1 MPFSFLSSVS
11 RRAAR
16 HAAMAALA
24 AAALAMPLAAPG
36 ARAQT
41 PTTAPSAAP
50 PAAAPGA
57 SFEAVR
63 AQLQLG
69 GPFFVYVDFEEQFAK
84 LGRDLTQAVADVVG
98 DDPELAP
105 FRQDFSAILD
115 EVGVSGIRAVGM
127 SSTLRRDGSYHNRS
141 FIHAPAPRRGLLA
154 MLGGPARPFATTRL
168 APADTD
174 FFVEAEVD
182 MPALVAAATAIARR
196 FEPSA
201 SLDLAAAAIAAE
213 TGIDAGEAIK
223 AIAELRGRIT
233 FLLRLGETPMP
244 EAAQLEEWG
253 LGLVQRGNL
262 LLRIEGIAPRLA
274 PLLASVPDLAPL
286 TIAGR
291 KGFRASEA
299 IPILGANQPV
309 ILVDGDALVLASS
322 AAFAEQSL
330 SRNGG
335 LAEAPAFR
343 QALDEL
349 GVDQGNSLAYA
360 TPRLY
365 RVLRTLLG
373 AAMEQGQGLGVG
385 DTLSGPVAQ
394 AILGRMPD
402 LASPMVQVAANLPD
416 GILVRAH
423 GPSSL
428 KSGLLALG
436 LYNPELIGPMALAL
450 VPAAIKAAADKASE
464 GRAAELAQANLQAIG
479 EAALEWFAANPSAR
493 EVTHADL
500 ARALEGRLRRVRD
513 VDFTDFSLERGF
525 SKIELELPSGET
537 VVWYAPITDADRER
551 IRENLRGFDRAAAW
565 YFRKYPR
572 ETVML
577 GVEAVEDGS
586 PMASMP
592 DPVRD
597 ERYEDL
603 QVGRNDQR
611 ISIEVGAETI
621 EIRRDPALQR
631 QQQQQQQP
639 RRQPPRG
646 G

>member
-1 MPFSFLSSVS
+1 MRISTLLAFPRLD
-11 RRAAR
+11 AAR
-16 HAAMAALA
+16 GIAMAIAVA
-24 AAALAMPLAAPG
+24 ATTASQFDGQAAHAQAQPPATAAP
-36 ARAQT
+36 
-41 PTTAPSAAP
+41 APA
-50 PAAAPGA
+50 GG

-69 GPFFVYVDFEEQFAK
+69 GPFFVYVDFEDQFAK

-98 DDPELAP
+98 GDPDLAAY
-105 FRQDFSAILD
+105 RQDFGAILD
-115 EVGVSGIRAVGM
+115 ELGISGVRAIGM

-141 FIHAPAPRRGLLA
+141 FLHAPGPRRGLLA
-154 MLGGPARPFATTRL
+154 AMGGPARPFATTRL

-174 FFVEAEVD
+174 FFLEAEID
-182 MPALVAAATAIARR
+182 MPALVQALVSVARR
-196 FEPSA
+196 FDPKA
-201 SLDLAAAAIAAE
+201 DIDLATGAIAAE
-213 TGIDAGEAIK
+213 TGIDAGDAIK
-223 AIAELRGRIT
+223 AITELRGRVT
-233 FLLRLGETPMP
+233 FFLRLGETSMP
-244 EAAQLEEWG
+244 DAAHLEEWA
-253 LGLVQRGNL
+253 LGLAQKGGL
-262 LLRIEGIAPRLA
+262 LLRVEGIAPKLLPMLAGIPELA
-274 PLLASVPDLAPL
+274 PA

-291 KGFRASEA
+291 RAFRGAEA
-299 IPILGANQPV
+299 VPILGENQPV
-309 ILVDGDALVLASS
+309 LVVDGDALVLASS

-330 SRNGG
+330 GRGAG

-343 QALDEL
+343 DALSEL
-349 GVDQGNSLAYA
+349 GVDRGNSLAYA

-373 AAMEQGQGLGVG
+373 TAMEPGSGLGG
-385 DTLSGPVAQ
+385 DEFAGQVAQ
-394 AILGRMPD
+394 AILGRMPE
-402 LASPMVQVAANLPD
+402 LPSPTLQVAANLPD

-436 LYNPELIGPMALAL
+436 LYNPELLGPVALAL
-450 VPAAIKAAADKASE
+450 VPAAIKTAADKASE
-464 GRAAELAQANLQAIG
+464 GRAAEIAQANLQAIG

-493 EVTHADL
+493 EVGYADI
-500 ARALEGRLRRVRD
+500 AKALEGRLRRVKD
-513 VDFTDFSLERGF
+513 VDFSDFTLERGF
-525 SKIELELPSGET
+525 SKIELELPNGET
-537 VVWYAPITDADRER
+537 VVWFAPITEADRER

-577 GVEAVEDGS
+577 GIEAAEDGS
-586 PMASMP
+586 PMAALP

-603 QVGRNDQR
+603 QIRRTDTA
-611 ISIEVGAETI
+611 IEIEVGAETI
-621 EIRRDPALQR
+621 AIRRDPALQR
-631 QQQQQQQP
+631 QQQQPQQQ

>member
-1 MPFSFLSSVS
+1 MRISKPASSRFGAV
-11 RRAAR
+11 RGMVLAIAVAASTSSQLEAPAA
-16 HAAMAALA
+16 HAQ
-24 AAALAMPLAAPG
+24 
-36 ARAQT
+36 AQ
-41 PTTAPSAAP
+41 P
-50 PAAAPGA
+50 PAATAPAPAGG

-69 GPFFVYVDFEEQFAK
+69 GPFFVHVDFEDQFAK
-84 LGRDLTQAVADVVG
+84 LGRDLTQAVSDVVG
-98 DDPELAP
+98 DDPDLAP
-105 FRQDFSAILD
+105 YRQDFGAILD
-115 EVGVSGIRAVGM
+115 ELGISGIRAIGM

-141 FIHAPAPRRGLLA
+141 FLHAPGPRRGLLA
-154 MLGGPARPFATTRL
+154 AMGGPARPFATTRL

-174 FFVEAEVD
+174 FFLEAEID
-182 MPALVAAATAIARR
+182 MPALVQAIVSVARR
-196 FEPSA
+196 FDPKA
-201 SLDLAAAAIAAE
+201 DIDLATGAIAAE
-213 TGIDAGEAIK
+213 TGIDAGDAIK
-223 AIAELRGRIT
+223 AITELRGRVT
-233 FLLRLGETPMP
+233 FFLRLGETSTPD
-244 EAAQLEEWG
+244 AARLEEWA
-253 LGLVQRGNL
+253 LGLAQKGGL
-262 LLRIEGIAPRLA
+262 LLRVEGIAPKLLPMLAGIPELA
-274 PLLASVPDLAPL
+274 PA

-291 KGFRASEA
+291 RAFRGSETV
-299 IPILGANQPV
+299 PILGENQPV
-309 ILVDGDALVLASS
+309 LVVDGDALVLASS

-330 SRNGG
+330 GRGAG

-343 QALDEL
+343 DALAEL

-373 AAMEQGQGLGVG
+373 AAMESGSGLGA
-385 DTLSGPVAQ
+385 DAFSGPVAQ

-402 LASPMVQVAANLPD
+402 LPSPMVQVAANLPD

-436 LYNPELIGPMALAL
+436 LYNPELIGPVALAL
-450 VPAAIKAAADKASE
+450 VPAAVKTAADKASE
-464 GRAAELAQANLQAIG
+464 GRAAEIAQANLQAIG

-493 EVTHADL
+493 EVGYADI
-500 ARALEGRLRRVRD
+500 ARALEGRLRRVKD
-513 VDFTDFSLERGF
+513 VDFTDFTLERGF
-525 SKIELELPSGET
+525 SKVELELPSGET
-537 VVWYAPITDADRER
+537 VAWYAPITEADRER

-577 GVEAVEDGS
+577 GIEAAEDGS
-586 PMASMP
+586 PMAALP

-603 QVGRNDQR
+603 QIRRTDTA
-611 ISIEVGAETI
+611 IEIEVGAETI
-621 EIRRDPALQR
+621 AIRRDPALQR
-631 QQQQQQQP
+631 QQQQPQQQ